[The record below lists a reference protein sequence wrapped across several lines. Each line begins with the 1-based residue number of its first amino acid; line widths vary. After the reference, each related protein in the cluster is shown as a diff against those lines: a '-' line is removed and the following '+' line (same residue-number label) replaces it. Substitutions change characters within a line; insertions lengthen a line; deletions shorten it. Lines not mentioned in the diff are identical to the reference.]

1 MGATT
6 MPTSHKFKSL
16 FSRGWQSVMKILDPV
31 DRSASTQQPSA
42 SSTDPTERHTV
53 TVDLGLPVA
62 SHPETLP
69 AATPTPKVPGS
80 APAPAP
86 GTALECT
93 PQRAALDVTIRAPPP
108 SDMRQIQTPQ
118 PSELRQ
124 VIARRA
130 SVLARA
136 KQLND
141 AVQGQATPLVQ
152 SQLARTSSAS
162 LSGFRKNLIPD
173 ASSSRPIISLPRR
186 SLVSQ
191 ESSPSVKNMIQSFER
206 SFESDESPN
215 SSKGESPVANEL
227 RRLSSRRSVSGKSSL
242 REVLEKSMDG
252 AKHDTP

>member
-1 MGATT
+1 
-6 MPTSHKFKSL
+6 MPTSQKFKSL
-16 FSRGWQSVMKILDPV
+16 FSRGWKSVMKILEPV
-31 DRSASTQQPSA
+31 DRSAPTREPST
-42 SSTDPTERHTV
+42 SSTDLTDTNTI
-53 TVDLGLPVA
+53 TVDLGLSVA
-62 SHPETLP
+62 SHTETLP
-69 AATPTPKVPGS
+69 AVTPTPKVIAR
-80 APAPAP
+80 APAPA
-86 GTALECT
+86 LNCT
-93 PQRAALDVTIRAPPP
+93 PQRAAPNVASPAPPL

-141 AVQGQATPLVQ
+141 AMQGQATPLVH
-152 SQLARTSSAS
+152 SQLAQSSS
-162 LSGFRKNLIPD
+162 TPLSGLRKNVIPD

-191 ESSPSVKNMIQSFER
+191 EASPSVKNMIQSFER
-206 SFESDESPN
+206 SVDSDESPN

-242 REVLEKSMDG
+242 REVLEKSMGG